1 MIQGRFS
8 PLGLRGPRLLV
19 WSAIIIVFVISFSAL
34 AGWIFNITLLTSI
47 KPQWVTIRVV
57 TAICLALSVIGLA
70 LLQWRPLGLSRSIVP
85 HIPGILVGLVGL
97 LTVLAYATKM
107 VTGQES
113 SLADTPLMNLFL
125 APEARM
131 ALLTAII
138 FLIMGCALVLFATGG
153 RRAAHVAHAIM
164 VPAAIA
170 SYLVPVSYLLS
181 VEALHGWY
189 DVPVALHTGIA
200 FCALSTAIFCVRPD
214 TWLMRVFTGG
224 HAGSVMARRLLPGL
238 LLIPVLIGWLRLY
251 GERTGAFESEV
262 GVVLVALAYTLCL
275 VWLVWTTARSLN
287 ETDDK
292 GRQIDEALQ
301 KERDFVSAVLN
312 TEGAMVVVLDRQGRI
327 TRFNRACEGITGYSA
342 SEVLGRVFWQ
352 FLVPPEELP
361 GIKEVWEALKTGDFP
376 NTHENQWLAKDG
388 SRRLVAW
395 SNTVLTGETGDVL
408 YVIGTGIDITDQR
421 EAEKELLRAKESWE
435 RTFASVP
442 DLIAILDNQYQ
453 ILRINNAMAR
463 RLGVKAEDAIGL
475 PCYEVIHGLSEPPDY
490 CPHSR
495 TIKDGRQHVEEMRED
510 RLRGYFMISTTPL
523 HDDQGQMVGTVHVA
537 HDITDR
543 KMAQDALQKAHND
556 LELRV
561 QERTAELTQA
571 YERLETEMSRRE
583 QIEEQLRQS
592 QKMEAIGTLAG
603 GIAHDFNNIL
613 AAILG
618 FTEMAVDDVE
628 DNPLVV
634 EEP

>member
-1 MIQGRFS
+1 M
-8 PLGLRGPRLLV
+8 
-19 WSAIIIVFVISFSAL
+19 
-34 AGWIFNITLLTSI
+34 
-47 KPQWVTIRVV
+47 
-57 TAICLALSVIGLA
+57 
-70 LLQWRPLGLSRSIVP
+70 
-85 HIPGILVGLVGL
+85 
-97 LTVLAYATKM
+97 
-107 VTGQES
+107 
-113 SLADTPLMNLFL
+113 
-125 APEARM
+125 
-131 ALLTAII
+131 
-138 FLIMGCALVLFATGG
+138 
-153 RRAAHVAHAIM
+153 
-164 VPAAIA
+164 
-170 SYLVPVSYLLS
+170 
-181 VEALHGWY
+181 
-189 DVPVALHTGIA
+189 
-200 FCALSTAIFCVRPD
+200 
-214 TWLMRVFTGG
+214 
-224 HAGSVMARRLLPGL
+224 
-238 LLIPVLIGWLRLY
+238 IGWLRLY

-312 TEGAMVVVLDRQGRI
+312 TEGAMVIVLDRQGRI

-342 SEVLGRVFWQ
+342 SEVLGRVFWE
-352 FLVPPEELP
+352 FLVPPEELS

-376 NTHENQWLAKDG
+376 NTHENHWLAKDG

-571 YERLETEMSRRE
+571 YERLETEMDERAKV
-583 QIEEQLRQS
+583 EEQLRQS

-618 FTEMAVDDVE
+618 FTEMAIDDVPDRPLGGEKPSECPQIGNEGERPGKADPCLQQE
-628 DNPLVV
+628 DQS
-634 EEP
+634 